1 MPEERQPRGPY
12 KHGIERRREIVAV
25 ATEVFGEHG
34 FKGGTLRQVA
44 ERVGVSAGAI
54 MKLFG
59 NKEQLLIAVLQNWD
73 DVTSEVVGPESR
85 GIAQLRGFL
94 DLMSYHVRHK
104 GLLEL
109 YATMATEA
117 SSPEHPAHE
126 FMRERYRRT
135 LENMRQ
141 LFRDAIASGD
151 FARMTVDEIRSEAEW
166 LLATMD
172 GLEIQYLLNQRF
184 DLERSFSEYVQ
195 RLAARLKAGDA
206 DITLTPAAQPQ
217 TSSSR
222 NPLTVEIQGV
232 GSW

>member
-1 MPEERQPRGPY
+1 MAEQRQPRGPY
-12 KHGIERRREIVAV
+12 KRGIERRREIVAV
-25 ATEVFGEHG
+25 ATEVFGEFG
-34 FKGGTLRQVA
+34 FKGGTLQQVA

-73 DVTSEVVGPESR
+73 DVTSHVVGRDSR

-94 DLMSYHVRHK
+94 DLMAYHVRHK

-117 SSPEHPAHE
+117 SSPDHPAHE

-151 FARMTVDEIRSEAEW
+151 FGEMSAGEIRNEAEW

-184 DLERSFSEYVQ
+184 DLERSFSDYVH
-195 RLAARLKAGDA
+195 RLASRLKAPDS
-206 DITLTPAAQPQ
+206 DITLISAT
-217 TSSSR
+217 R
-222 NPLTVEIQGV
+222 
-232 GSW
+232 